1 MKHARNAWLF
11 FILMLLAWVAIR
23 WLLPTA
29 ALQSVK
35 VFSTLLINVVPALAL
50 VFLLQFL
57 FNLCVDRAW
66 ITRHLGRGTG
76 LAGCGVA
83 VAAGVLATG
92 PAYAWYPFAGELRNE
107 GVRPGLIATFLYAVG
122 VKLPLLPLL
131 VHYFGLSYALA
142 LTGWMIVFALVTGV
156 VMERMEGFRARQ
168 P

>member
-1 MKHARNAWLF
+1 M
-11 FILMLLAWVAIR
+11 
-23 WLLPTA
+23 
-29 ALQSVK
+29 
-35 VFSTLLINVVPALAL
+35 
-50 VFLLQFL
+50 
-57 FNLCVDRAW
+57 
-66 ITRHLGRGTG
+66 
-76 LAGCGVA
+76 A
-83 VAAGVLATG
+83 VAAGVLVTG